1 MTFVNFFNGMVLRLL
16 RNRHWIRNVW
26 HKSDD
31 VINPKNTSTE
41 ARRTEQ
47 QAALQQQLNR
57 LLQPVTSNEPVNE
70 THLNTEKRNT
80 VITKVLI
87 RPNAFFTAITLDVAC
102 EQSRHTIVRMYNLEG
117 RIFKMFSWFLVRGT
131 NITSINE
138 INSLLEGTYYLDMI
152 DNEGNLLYST
162 NVIKNS

>member
-1 MTFVNFFNGMVLRLL
+1 
-16 RNRHWIRNVW
+16 
-26 HKSDD
+26 
-31 VINPKNTSTE
+31 VINPKSKT
-41 ARRTEQ
+41 TEQ
-47 QAALQQQLNR
+47 KKIEQQVVIQQQLNR
-57 LLQPVTSNEPVNE
+57 LLQTVSPGEPVNNNCE
-70 THLNTEKRNT
+70 NDKKNT

-87 RPNAFFTAITLDVAC
+87 RPNAFFTAITLDVAS

-117 RIFKMFSWFLVRGT
+117 RIVKMFGWFLVRGT
-131 NITSINE
+131 NVTSINE

>member
-1 MTFVNFFNGMVLRLL
+1 MVLSPL
-16 RNRHWIRNVW
+16 RFRHSFRNVW
-26 HKSDD
+26 HKSAS
-31 VINPKNTSTE
+31 VINPKRTHTE
-41 ARRTEQ
+41 ARKIEQ
-47 QAALQQQLNR
+47 QNALQQQLNR
-57 LLQPVTSNEPVNE
+57 LLQPVTSPEPVNE
-70 THLNTEKRNT
+70 NIQNVEKRNT

-87 RPNAFFTAITLDVAC
+87 RPNAFFTAITLDVAS

-117 RIFKMFSWFLVRGT
+117 RIVKMFSWFLVRGT

-162 NVIKNS
+162 NVTKNS